1 MKKVLTKMFIDDVY
15 SKPPKKNYP
24 SKKTIIKSIDDTW
37 SSDSLDMNDYGHKN
51 NKGYRYILVVID
63 NCSKFGWTIPLKN
76 KFSQS
81 ITDAF
86 SEIIKSSNRKPY
98 LLETEDGMEYVNKIF
113 HEFLNNN
120 KIKRYS
126 HYTDKGAVF
135 AERFNK
141 TVRILLKK
149 PVFEKGN
156 ADWLSELPSIVEK
169 YNNTI
174 HHSIKLTPTR
184 ASKKSN
190 ERKVYSNLQDRR
202 VKQQPK
208 YNLGQLIRT
217 ADIKRVFSKGDSTN
231 WSYKLYTITEII
243 HDTIP
248 SYRIDYLPER
258 YNQNLLLPTKL
269 TLEENNQV
277 MKELNL
283 IQQYNKKN
291 GINRR

>member
-1 MKKVLTKMFIDDVY
+1 MKKDLTKIFIDEIY

-24 SKKTIIKSIDDTW
+24 TNKTIIKSIDDTW
-37 SSDSLDMNDYGHKN
+37 SSDLLDMNDYGPKN

-63 NCSKFGWTIPLKN
+63 NFSKFGWTIPLKN

-86 SEIIKSSNRKPY
+86 SEIIKSSNRKPN
-98 LLETEDGMEYVNKIF
+98 LLETDDGKEYVNKIF
-113 HEFLNNN
+113 NEFLNNN

-126 HYTDKGAVF
+126 RYTDKGAVF

-141 TVRILLKK
+141 TIRNLSKK
-149 PVFEKGN
+149 PVFEKGK
-156 ADWLSELPSIVEK
+156 ADWLSELPSVIKK

-174 HHSIKLTPTR
+174 HHSTKMTPIQAT
-184 ASKKSN
+184 KKSN
-190 ERKVYSNLQDRR
+190 QKLVYNNLKDNRE
-202 VKQQPK
+202 VLKPK
-208 YNLGQLIRT
+208 FILGQSVRT

-231 WSYKLYTITEII
+231 YSYKLYTITEVI

-269 TLEENNQV
+269 SLRENNQV

-283 IQQYNKKN
+283 IQ
-291 GINRR
+291 